1 MLFRKICAGLLLLFA
16 GTSLYFMQRTVS
28 LERENRDQAVSI
40 RRLEKEVRQMSITA
54 GYFRRQAEQNDY
66 LRFSQHVFKIKAPL
80 FTTITETV
88 FRKSREYGFNPYV
101 IMALIQV
108 ESSFKPYAV
117 SSAGAY
123 GLMQVNYSVWKDALE
138 IDFDKIFDINYNIDL
153 GLQILSHYYQEA
165 KEDLFLALHRYN
177 NGYLYNNT
185 AYNQKVIAT
194 SFFRQGE
201 NS

>member
-1 MLFRKICAGLLLLFA
+1 MLLRKICAGLLLLFA
-16 GTSLYFMQRTVS
+16 GASLYFMQRTVS
-28 LERENRDQAVSI
+28 LERENREQAVSI
-40 RRLEKEVRQMSITA
+40 RRLEKEVKQMNVTA

-101 IMALIQV
+101 IMALIKV

-194 SFFRQGE
+194 SFFRLGE